1 MSPCIQKILHQFE
14 DVFQIPKGLPPKR
27 DCDHRI
33 VLKEGSN
40 PPNIRPYRIPHRQKN
55 VVEDL
60 VQELLHNKE
69 IRHSSSPYS
78 SPALA
83 VAKKDKTFRLC
94 TDFRQLN
101 DLTIKN
107 KYPIPVIED
116 LLDELTGAT
125 IFSKLDLRSGYHQIR
140 MHETDIE
147 KTAFRTHSGHYEYL
161 VMPFGLTNAP
171 ATFQELMNT
180 IFAAFLRKFI
190 WYSLMIYWFI
200 ARIWKSMEDTCR

>member
-1 MSPCIQKILHQFE
+1 
-14 DVFQIPKGLPPKR
+14 
-27 DCDHRI
+27 
-33 VLKEGSN
+33 
-40 PPNIRPYRIPHRQKN
+40 
-55 VVEDL
+55 
-60 VQELLHNKE
+60 
-69 IRHSSSPYS
+69 
-78 SPALA
+78 

-94 TDFRQLN
+94 TDLRQLN
-101 DLTIKN
+101 DLTVKN

-140 MHETDIE
+140 MHEQDIE

-180 IFAAFLRKFI
+180 IFAQ
-190 WYSLMIYWFI
+190 S
-200 ARIWKSMEDTCR
+200 